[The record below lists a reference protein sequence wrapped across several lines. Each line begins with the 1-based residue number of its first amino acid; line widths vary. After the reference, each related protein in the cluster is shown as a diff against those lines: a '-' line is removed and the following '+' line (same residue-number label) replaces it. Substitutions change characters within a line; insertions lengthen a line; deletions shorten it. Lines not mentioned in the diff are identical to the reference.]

1 MRSFNDGPK
10 SNNWSLEE
18 KREGDGRQA
27 QGRKGCVK
35 TGRGGQDAATSQEA
49 PGPLANTRS
58 WRRGGQA
65 SPEPSQGATFWP
77 TPEAGGEEDRPPRSL
92 HREPLSGQHFDLGLP
107 APELGENTFL
117 LFGAAQPVVIL
128 QQHQETHT
136 WRKWEVTH
144 ESNYDTNVQDTVLC
158 EPEQGRRT
166 SCRRKTNA

>member
-77 TPEAGGEEDRPPRSL
+77 TL
-92 HREPLSGQHFDLGLP
+92 
-107 APELGENTFL
+107 
-117 LFGAAQPVVIL
+117 
-128 QQHQETHT
+128 
-136 WRKWEVTH
+136 
-144 ESNYDTNVQDTVLC
+144 
-158 EPEQGRRT
+158 
-166 SCRRKTNA
+166 